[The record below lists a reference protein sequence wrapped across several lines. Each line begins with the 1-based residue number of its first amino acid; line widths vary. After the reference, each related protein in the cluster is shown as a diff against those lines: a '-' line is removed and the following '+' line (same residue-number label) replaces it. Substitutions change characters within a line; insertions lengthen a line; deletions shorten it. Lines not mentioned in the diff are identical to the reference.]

1 MNGSQ
6 SKTKRGTR
14 RRSSDAETAA
24 IPVASHTN
32 TRSWEVGTPTVP
44 AITADR
50 THHRIGSHQRLRT
63 SQSSQTRLPQGFGL
77 PRTGHDGSIGIL
89 GVGVGLLVLGLI
101 GLVVFPWGGVVVAV
115 IGIILI
121 VAFLA
126 GLGRRA
132 THTGPR

>member
-1 MNGSQ
+1 M
-6 SKTKRGTR
+6 
-14 RRSSDAETAA
+14 
-24 IPVASHTN
+24 
-32 TRSWEVGTPTVP
+32 
-44 AITADR
+44 
-50 THHRIGSHQRLRT
+50 
-63 SQSSQTRLPQGFGL
+63 
-77 PRTGHDGSIGIL
+77 
-89 GVGVGLLVLGLI
+89 LGLI